1 MKYLLADLS
10 GSARQKLLLDSRMMS
25 DAIRGLTLDRVRE
38 VQEKAN
44 DGDAIAKTIYSAYL
58 GTMKKDVSL
67 LLTSACV
74 LDIAS
79 DAFIDAKVRGS
90 RFQLLEDAFGSFSA
104 MKSSIDWSK
113 LNGGYPY

>member
-1 MKYLLADLS
+1 
-10 GSARQKLLLDSRMMS
+10 MS
-25 DAIRGLTLDRVRE
+25 DAIRGITLAQVRT
-38 VQEKAN
+38 VQEKSNA
-44 DGDAIAKTIYSAYL
+44 GDAVAKTIYSAYL

-79 DAFIDAKVRGS
+79 DAFIDAKFRGS

-113 LNGGYPY
+113 LTGGHPY